1 MRVKVEGGEGI
12 RRDPKKSLER
22 MKKDRETANR
32 DSRLTRWT
40 RLREEQTGLTGL
52 TGWKTS

>member
-32 DSRLTRWT
+32 DSRWTSGT
-40 RLREEQTGLTGL
+40 RLEEQTGLTGL